1 MTHSNVKQNR
11 RRTAREVALDVLVQV
26 DKDQAYSNLQLNEA
40 LTEARLERADAGL
53 ATELVYGTIQ
63 RLSTLDGVLEQ
74 KVNKGIRKLKPWM
87 RNLLRMSLY
96 QMRYLD
102 RVPDHAI
109 VNEAVTIAKRRG
121 QQAMAGF
128 VNGVLRAVMREPEL
142 WEAKESMSPSERIAW
157 EHSHPEW
164 LVKEWIKAYGL
175 EETASICEANNEPP
189 HTSIRVN
196 PLRANREAL
205 IEEMKAQGMFIK
217 PSVLSKDGI
226 IGIGTGNLAHSV
238 WYKEGKI
245 SMQDES
251 SMLVVEA
258 VRPESS
264 MRVLDCCAAPGGKS
278 MHIAERMGNKGELI
292 SNDLHAHKIALIE
305 DQAKRLGLS
314 MIHTMNEDASKLGA
328 CLAPDS
334 FDVVLLDA
342 PCSGFGV
349 IRRKPDLK
357 WRKTLQ
363 DVKAIAKLQHEL
375 IREAAKLVRAGG
387 RLVYST
393 CTIEPRENRDIVEQ
407 FVKEHPEWTLDDS
420 WKQALPQDKL
430 SEAFQRSEAGML
442 QVLPHDADSDGFFI
456 ASLVR
461 TAQK

>member
-1 MTHSNVKQNR
+1 MTQLDVKQPKR
-11 RRTAREVALDVLVQV
+11 RSAREVALDVLVQV
-26 DKDQAYSNLQLNEA
+26 DKEQAYSNLQLNEA
-40 LTEARLERADAGL
+40 LKEARLERVDAGL

-96 QMRYLD
+96 QLHYLD
-102 RVPDHAI
+102 RIPDHAV

-142 WEAKESMSPSERIAW
+142 WEAKKDMSPAERIAW
-157 EHSHPEW
+157 EHSHPVW
-164 LVKEWIKAYGL
+164 LVQEWIKEYGA
-175 EETASICEANNEPP
+175 EETESICEANNEPP
-189 HTSIRVN
+189 HTSVRVN
-196 PLRANREAL
+196 PLRSKRDV
-205 IEEMKAQGMFIK
+205 IMEEMKAQGIFVK
-217 PSVLSKDGI
+217 PSDLSKDGI
-226 IGIGTGNLAHSV
+226 VGIGTGNLAFSS
-238 WYKEGKI
+238 WYKDGKI

-258 VRPESS
+258 VRPEPG

-278 MHIAERMGNKGELI
+278 MHIAERMGNHGEVM
-292 SNDLHAHKIALIE
+292 SNDLHAHKMALIQ
-305 DQAKRLGLS
+305 DQAGRLGLS
-314 MIHTMNEDASKLGA
+314 AIQTMNVDASKLGSHLEA
-328 CLAPDS
+328 QS

-357 WRKTLQ
+357 WRKTAQ
-363 DVKAIAKLQHEL
+363 DVHDIAKLQHEL
-375 IREAAKLVRAGG
+375 IREAAKLVRPGG

-393 CTIEPRENRDIVEQ
+393 CTIEPKENGEVVKQ
-407 FVKEHPEWTLDDS
+407 FIKKHSEWRLDDS
-420 WKQALPQDKL
+420 WKAALPQDKL
-430 SEAFQRSEAGML
+430 SMALKRSDEGML

-456 ASLVR
+456 ACLEKSES
-461 TAQK
+461 